1 MADRDSIHR
10 FLFEE
15 FPVRGEIVHLDATWQ
30 AVLERFDYPPHIRSI
45 LGELMAATVLLAST
59 LSFSGTL
66 TVQMLGKGPLH
77 LLVVQCTSRMNLRGL
92 ARWNGEVPDAALSIM
107 TGVGRLAITVESPGE
122 GRRYQGIVPLEGENI
137 AECLQNYFR
146 DSVQLPTRLWT
157 AAGER
162 GASGLLLQKLPTDE
176 RRTNIESDDW
186 NRVQIL
192 ADTITSEELLN
203 LADEEIL
210 RRLFHEDD
218 IRLFES
224 APVSFRCAC
233 SRLRV
238 EAMLRSLGAREIE
251 SILNERGEVEVRC
264 EFCNKAE
271 AFDRVD
277 AEQLFAGTPQAPPSG
292 SVH

>member
-10 FLFEE
+10 FLFED

-30 AVLERFDYPPHIRSI
+30 AVLERFAYPPHVRDI

-59 LSFSGTL
+59 LKFSGTL
-66 TVQMLGKGPLH
+66 TVQLQGKGPLH
-77 LLVVQCTSRMNLRGL
+77 LLVVQCTSKMTLRGL
-92 ARWNGEVPDAALSIM
+92 ARWKDEVPDAALPEM
-107 TGVGRLAITVESPGE
+107 TGAGRLAITVESPGE
-122 GRRYQGIVPLEGENI
+122 RRRYQGIVPLEGATI

-157 AAGER
+157 TAGKE
-162 GASGLLLQKLPTDE
+162 GASGLLLQKLPADTP
-176 RRTNIESDDW
+176 RSNVESDDW

-192 ADTITSEELLN
+192 ADTITNDELLN
-203 LADEEIL
+203 LGDEEIL
-210 RRLFHEDD
+210 HRLFHEDD

-224 APVSFRCAC
+224 APVSFRCGC
-233 SRLRV
+233 SRARV
-238 EAMLRSLGAREIE
+238 ETMLKSLGESEIE
-251 SILNERGEVEVRC
+251 SILNERGHVEVRC
-264 EFCNKAE
+264 EFCNKSE

-277 AEQLFAGTPQAPPSG
+277 AEQMFKSAAQAPPSG

>member
-10 FLFEE
+10 FLFED

-30 AVLERFDYPPHIRSI
+30 AVLERFDYPPHVRDI

-59 LSFSGTL
+59 LKFSGTL
-66 TVQMLGKGPLH
+66 TVQLQGKGPLH
-77 LLVVQCTSRMNLRGL
+77 LLVVQCTSRMTLRGL
-92 ARWNGEVPDAALSIM
+92 ARWKDEVPDAALSEV
-107 TGVGRLAITVESPGE
+107 TGEGRLAITVESPGE
-122 GRRYQGIVPLEGENI
+122 RHRYQGIVPLEGATI

-157 AAGER
+157 AAGKD

-176 RRTNIESDDW
+176 PRSNVESDDW

-192 ADTITSEELLN
+192 ADTITGDELLN

-210 RRLFHEDD
+210 HRLFHEDD

-224 APVSFRCAC
+224 APVSFRCRC
-233 SRLRV
+233 SRARV
-238 EAMLRSLGAREIE
+238 ETMLKSLGEKEIE
-251 SILNERGEVEVRC
+251 SILDERDQVEVRC

-277 AEQLFAGTPQAPPSG
+277 AEQLFKSAAQAPSSG